1 MVKVDEKYLAHYGI
15 LRKSGRYPWGSSSN
29 QSTRNRSFLDYVDD
43 LRTRLGYSEV
53 QIAETI
59 GISTTQLRAAKT
71 IAKAEQKQSNIA
83 MAQRLKDKGMGNVEI
98 GKRMGINESSVRAL
112 LKPGEQDKADVL
124 MTVSTMLKDE
134 VAQKKYLDVGTGVE
148 QHIGISETK
157 LKAAVANLQEE
168 GYSVHY
174 IKVLQL
180 GTGKETTVKV
190 LVGPETTWSELNRNK
205 NEIQQIMSYSDDNG
219 RTVYGILPPKSF
231 DSNRLQVR
239 YAEEGGRDADG
250 VIYVRPGVDDISI
263 GGSMYAQVRIQ
274 VDGTHYIKG
283 MAMYK
288 DDLPDGVDLLFNT
301 NKSNTGNKLDALKPL
316 KEDSANP
323 FGTLIDRQIISRD
336 ADGKEIV
343 TSVMNLVREEGSWA
357 KWSKSISPQ
366 VLSKQSP
373 TLARTQLN
381 MTYEARQKELNDILA
396 LTNPIVK
403 QKLLLEYAEGV
414 DSAAVYL
421 KAQALPR
428 QATHVILPV
437 ESLSENEVYAPN
449 YLNGERVVL
458 IRYPHGGIFEIPELT
473 VNNNHPES
481 KKLLGDARDAVGI
494 STKVAE
500 RLSGADFDG
509 DTVLVIPNNQN
520 KIKTSPAL
528 DGLKNFDP
536 QRAYPGYPGMKKMT
550 NTQTE
555 MGKISNLITDMT
567 LQGAPHSEIVRA
579 VRHSMVVIDAE
590 KHGLNYK
597 ESKAVNGIKEL
608 ERKYQPNGGAST
620 IVSRAKGQVRIPE
633 RRERRASEGGR
644 IDPETGKI
652 VYVETGNVSWRTG
665 ELIKTKDQRLAVTED
680 AFELSSGT
688 PMENLYASQSNRL
701 KDLANKA
708 RKETLTIS
716 NTKWSESAKKVYSN
730 EVTSLD
736 NKLSLAIRNRP
747 LERQAQIIANSIIT
761 QKKQFE
767 PNMPDDKLKRVKTQ
781 ALEQA
786 RTVTGA
792 HKSKIVI
799 TQDEWNAIQQGA
811 ISTTKLRTILDNA
824 DMDVVK
830 ELATPRPKLLMT
842 NTKVARANS
851 MLASGYTRAEVA
863 SALGVSLSTL
873 DEATNA

>member
-1 MVKVDEKYLAHYGI
+1 MVKVDSEYLAHYGV

-29 QSTRNRSFLDYVDD
+29 QSTRNKSFLEYIDD
-43 LRTRLGYSEV
+43 LRGRLGYNEV
-53 QIAETI
+53 QIAEAI

-71 IAKAEQKQSNIA
+71 IAKSEQKQSSIS
-83 MAQRLKDKGMGNVEI
+83 MAQRLKDKGLSNVEI

-112 LKPGEQDKADVL
+112 LKPGEQDKADIL
-124 MTVSTMLKDE
+124 MTVSAMLKDE

-168 GYSVHY
+168 GYSIHY

-205 NEIQQIMSYSDDNG
+205 NEIQQIMSYSDDGG
-219 RTVYGILPPKSF
+219 RTVYGILPPKTF
-231 DSNRLQVR
+231 DSSRLEVR
-239 YAEEGGRDADG
+239 YAEEGGKDADG

-263 GGSMYAQVRIQ
+263 GGSMYAQVRIK
-274 VDGTHYIKG
+274 VDDTHYIKG

-301 NKSNTGNKLDALKPL
+301 NKTDTGNKLDALKPL
-316 KEDSANP
+316 KEDLDNP

-336 ADGKEIV
+336 ADGKENV

-357 KWSKSISPQ
+357 KWSNTISPQ

-381 MTYEARQKELNDILA
+381 MTYESRQKELNDILA

-403 QKLLLEYAEGV
+403 QKLLLEYADGV
-414 DSAAVYL
+414 DSAAVHL

-428 QATHVILPV
+428 QATHVILPI

-458 IRYPHGGIFEIPELT
+458 VRYPHGGIFEIPELT

-494 STKVAE
+494 NTKVAE

-520 KIKTSPAL
+520 KVKTSPAL

-597 ESKAVNGIKEL
+597 ESAAVNGIKEL
-608 ERKYQPNGGAST
+608 QQKYQPNGGAST
-620 IVSRAKGQVRIPE
+620 IVSRAKGQVYIPE
-633 RRERRASEGGR
+633 RRERRASEGGA
-644 IDPETGKI
+644 IDPKTGKI
-652 VYVETGNVSWRTG
+652 IYVETGNVSRRTG
-665 ELIKTKDQRLAVTED
+665 KQVMTKSQRLAVTED
-680 AFELSSGT
+680 AFKLSSGT

-701 KDLANKA
+701 KELANSA
-708 RKETLTIS
+708 RKEAVTIT
-716 NTKWSESAKKVYSN
+716 NTKWSESAKKVYSS
-730 EVTSLD
+730 EVISLD

-747 LERQAQIIANSIIT
+747 LERQAQIIANGIIT
-761 QKKQFE
+761 QKRQYE
-767 PNMPDDKLKRVKTQ
+767 PNMPNDKLKRVKTQ

-792 HKSKIVI
+792 RKSKIVI
-799 TQDEWNAIQQGA
+799 TQSEWDAIQAGA
-811 ISTTKLRTILDNA
+811 VSTTKLKTILDNA

-830 ELATPRPKLLMT
+830 ELATPRTKLLMT
-842 NTKVARANS
+842 NTKVTRAKS
-851 MLASGYTRAEVA
+851 MLESGYTRAEVA

-873 DEATNA
+873 DEATNG

>member
-1 MVKVDEKYLAHYGI
+1 MVNVDSEYLAHYGI
-15 LRKSGRYPWGSSSN
+15 LRKSGRYPWGSSTN

-71 IAKAEQKQSNIA
+71 IAKAEQKQSNIS

-98 GKRMGINESSVRAL
+98 GRRMGINESSVRAL

-124 MTVSTMLKDE
+124 STVSNMLKDE

-174 IKVLQL
+174 IKVPQL

-219 RTVYGILPPKSF
+219 RTVYGILPPKAF

-274 VDGTHYIKG
+274 VDDTHYIKG

-288 DDLPDGVDLLFNT
+288 NDLPDGVDLLFNT
-301 NKSNTGNKLDALKPL
+301 NKSDTGNKLDALKPL

-381 MTYEARQKELNDILA
+381 MTYEARQKELDDILA

-414 DSAAVYL
+414 DSSAVYL

-428 QATHVILPV
+428 QSTHVILPV

-458 IRYPHGGIFEIPELT
+458 IRYPHGGIFEIPELR

-567 LQGAPHSEIVRA
+567 LQGAPHSELVRA

-597 ESKAVNGIKEL
+597 ESKDVNGIKDL
-608 ERKYQPNGGAST
+608 EKKYQPTGGAST

-633 RRERRASEGGR
+633 RRERRASEGGA
-644 IDPETGKI
+644 IDPKTGKI
-652 VYVETGNVSWRTG
+652 VYVETGKVSWKTG
-665 ELIKTKDQRLAVTED
+665 ELIKTKEQRLAVTDD

-688 PMENLYASQSNRL
+688 PMENLYATQSNRL
-701 KDLANKA
+701 KTLANKA
-708 RKETLTIS
+708 RKESLTIS
-716 NTKWSESAKKVYSN
+716 NTKWSESAKKVYKN
-730 EVTSLD
+730 EVESLD
-736 NKLSLAIRNRP
+736 NKLALAIRNRP

-792 HKSKIVI
+792 RKSKIVI
-799 TQDEWNAIQQGA
+799 TQEEWNAIQEGA
-811 ISTTKLRTILDNA
+811 ISTTKLRTILDNS

-830 ELATPRPKLLMT
+830 ELATPRQRLLMT
-842 NTKVARANS
+842 NTKVNRAKS
-851 MLASGYTRAEVA
+851 MFESGYTRAEVA

>member
-205 NEIQQIMSYSDDNG
+205 NDIQQIMSYSNDNG
-219 RTVYGILPPKSF
+219 RTVYGILPPKAF

-381 MTYEARQKELNDILA
+381 MTYEARQKELDDILA

-428 QATHVILPV
+428 QATHVILPI
-437 ESLSENEVYAPN
+437 ESLSETEVYAPN

-481 KKLLGDARDAVGI
+481 KRLLGAARDAVGI
-494 STKVAE
+494 NTKVAE

-509 DTVLVIPNNQN
+509 DTVLVIPNNQG
-520 KIKTSPAL
+520 KIKKDDPL

-567 LQGAPHSEIVRA
+567 LLGAPNSELVRA

-597 ESKAVNGIKEL
+597 ESAAVNNIKDL
-608 ERKYQPNGGAST
+608 QKKYQPDGGAST

-701 KDLANKA
+701 KALANKA
-708 RKETLTIS
+708 RKESLNIS
-716 NTKWSESAKKVYSN
+716 NTKWSESAKKVYASQ
-730 EVTSLD
+730 VTSLD

-792 HKSKIVI
+792 RKSKIVI
-799 TQDEWNAIQQGA
+799 TQDEWNAIQEGA

-842 NTKVARANS
+842 NTKVVRAKS
-851 MLASGYTRAEVA
+851 MLESGYTRAEVA

>member
-1 MVKVDEKYLAHYGI
+1 VNVDSEYLAHYGI
-15 LRKSGRYPWGSSSN
+15 LRKSGRYPWGSSTN

-71 IAKAEQKQSNIA
+71 IAKAEQKQSSIS

-98 GKRMGINESSVRAL
+98 GRRMGINESSVRAL

-124 MTVSTMLKDE
+124 STVSNMLKDE

-174 IKVLQL
+174 IKVPQL

-219 RTVYGILPPKSF
+219 RTVYGILPPKAF

-274 VDGTHYIKG
+274 VDDTHYIKG

-288 DDLPDGVDLLFNT
+288 NDLPDGVDLLFNT
-301 NKSNTGNKLDALKPL
+301 NKSDTGNKLDALKPL

-381 MTYEARQKELNDILA
+381 MTYEARQKELDDILA

-414 DSAAVYL
+414 DSSAVYL

-428 QATHVILPV
+428 QSTHVILPV

-458 IRYPHGGIFEIPELT
+458 IRYPHGGIFEIPELR

-567 LQGAPHSEIVRA
+567 LQGAPHSELVRA

-597 ESKAVNGIKEL
+597 ESKDVNGIKDL
-608 ERKYQPNGGAST
+608 EKKYQPTGGAST

-633 RRERRASEGGR
+633 RRERRASEGGA
-644 IDPETGKI
+644 IDPKTGKI
-652 VYVETGNVSWRTG
+652 VYVETGKVSWKTG
-665 ELIKTKDQRLAVTED
+665 ELIKTKEQRLAVTDD

-688 PMENLYASQSNRL
+688 PMENLYATQSNRL
-701 KDLANKA
+701 KTLANKA
-708 RKETLTIS
+708 RKESLTIS
-716 NTKWSESAKKVYSN
+716 NTKWSESAKKVYKN
-730 EVTSLD
+730 EVESLD
-736 NKLSLAIRNRP
+736 NKLALAIRNRP

-767 PNMPDDKLKRVKTQ
+767 PNMPEDKLKRVKTQ

-792 HKSKIVI
+792 RKSKIVI
-799 TQDEWNAIQQGA
+799 TQEEWNAIQEGA
-811 ISTTKLRTILDNA
+811 ISTTKLRTILDNS

-830 ELATPRPKLLMT
+830 ELATPRQRLLMT
-842 NTKVARANS
+842 NTKVNRAKS
-851 MLASGYTRAEVA
+851 MFESGYTRAEVA

>member
-1 MVKVDEKYLAHYGI
+1 MNVDSEYLAHYGI
-15 LRKSGRYPWGSSSN
+15 LRKSGRYPWGSSTN

-71 IAKAEQKQSNIA
+71 IAKAEQKQSNIS

-98 GKRMGINESSVRAL
+98 GRRMGINESSVRAL

-124 MTVSTMLKDE
+124 STVSNMLKDE

-174 IKVLQL
+174 IKVPQL

-219 RTVYGILPPKSF
+219 RTVYGILPPKAF

-274 VDGTHYIKG
+274 VDDTHYIKG

-288 DDLPDGVDLLFNT
+288 NDLPDGVDLLFNT
-301 NKSNTGNKLDALKPL
+301 NKSDTGNKLDALKPL

-381 MTYEARQKELNDILA
+381 MTYEARQKELDDILA

-414 DSAAVYL
+414 DSSAVYL

-428 QATHVILPV
+428 QSTHVILPV
-437 ESLSENEVYAPN
+437 ESISENEVYAPN

-458 IRYPHGGIFEIPELT
+458 IRYPHGGIFEIPELR

-550 NTQTE
+550 NTQT
-555 MGKISNLITDMT
+555 
-567 LQGAPHSEIVRA
+567 
-579 VRHSMVVIDAE
+579 
-590 KHGLNYK
+590 
-597 ESKAVNGIKEL
+597 
-608 ERKYQPNGGAST
+608 
-620 IVSRAKGQVRIPE
+620 
-633 RRERRASEGGR
+633 
-644 IDPETGKI
+644 
-652 VYVETGNVSWRTG
+652 
-665 ELIKTKDQRLAVTED
+665 
-680 AFELSSGT
+680 
-688 PMENLYASQSNRL
+688 
-701 KDLANKA
+701 
-708 RKETLTIS
+708 
-716 NTKWSESAKKVYSN
+716 
-730 EVTSLD
+730 
-736 NKLSLAIRNRP
+736 
-747 LERQAQIIANSIIT
+747 
-761 QKKQFE
+761 
-767 PNMPDDKLKRVKTQ
+767 
-781 ALEQA
+781 
-786 RTVTGA
+786 
-792 HKSKIVI
+792 
-799 TQDEWNAIQQGA
+799 
-811 ISTTKLRTILDNA
+811 
-824 DMDVVK
+824 
-830 ELATPRPKLLMT
+830 
-842 NTKVARANS
+842 
-851 MLASGYTRAEVA
+851 
-863 SALGVSLSTL
+863 
-873 DEATNA
+873 

>member
-1 MVKVDEKYLAHYGI
+1 VKVDEKYLAHYGI

-205 NEIQQIMSYSDDNG
+205 NDIQQIMSYSNDNG
-219 RTVYGILPPKSF
+219 RTVYGILPPKAF

-381 MTYEARQKELNDILA
+381 MTYEARQKELDDILA

-428 QATHVILPV
+428 QATHVILPI
-437 ESLSENEVYAPN
+437 ESLSETEVYAPN

-481 KKLLGDARDAVGI
+481 KRLLGAARDAVGI
-494 STKVAE
+494 NTKVAE

-509 DTVLVIPNNQN
+509 DTVLVIPNNQG
-520 KIKTSPAL
+520 KIKKDDPL

-567 LQGAPHSEIVRA
+567 LLGAPNSELVRA

-597 ESKAVNGIKEL
+597 ESAAVNNIKDL
-608 ERKYQPNGGAST
+608 QKKYQPDGGAST

-701 KDLANKA
+701 KALANKA
-708 RKETLTIS
+708 RKESLNIS
-716 NTKWSESAKKVYSN
+716 NTKWSESAKKVYASQ
-730 EVTSLD
+730 VTSLD

-792 HKSKIVI
+792 RKSKIVI
-799 TQDEWNAIQQGA
+799 TQDEWNAIQEGA

-842 NTKVARANS
+842 NTKVVRAKS
-851 MLASGYTRAEVA
+851 MLESGYTRAEVA

>member
-1 MVKVDEKYLAHYGI
+1 MNVDSEYLAHYGI
-15 LRKSGRYPWGSSSN
+15 LRKSGRYPWGSSTN

-71 IAKAEQKQSNIA
+71 IAKAEQKQSNIS

-98 GKRMGINESSVRAL
+98 GRRMGINESSVRAL

-124 MTVSTMLKDE
+124 STVSNMLKDE

-174 IKVLQL
+174 IKVPQL

-219 RTVYGILPPKSF
+219 RTVYGILPPKAF

-274 VDGTHYIKG
+274 VDDTHYIKG

-288 DDLPDGVDLLFNT
+288 NDLPDGVDLLFNT
-301 NKSNTGNKLDALKPL
+301 NKSDTGNKLDALKPL

-381 MTYEARQKELNDILA
+381 MTYEARQKELDDILA

-414 DSAAVYL
+414 DSSAVYL

-428 QATHVILPV
+428 QSTHVILPV

-458 IRYPHGGIFEIPELT
+458 IRYPHGGIFEIPELR

-567 LQGAPHSEIVRA
+567 LQGAPHSELVRA

-597 ESKAVNGIKEL
+597 ESKDVNGIKDL
-608 ERKYQPNGGAST
+608 EKKYQPTGGAST

-633 RRERRASEGGR
+633 RRERRASEGGA
-644 IDPETGKI
+644 IDPKTGKI
-652 VYVETGNVSWRTG
+652 VYVETGKVSWKTG
-665 ELIKTKDQRLAVTED
+665 ELIKTKEQRLAVTDD

-688 PMENLYASQSNRL
+688 PMENLYATQSNRL
-701 KDLANKA
+701 KTLANKA
-708 RKETLTIS
+708 RKESLTIS
-716 NTKWSESAKKVYSN
+716 NTKWSESAKKVYKN
-730 EVTSLD
+730 EVESLD
-736 NKLSLAIRNRP
+736 NKLALAIRNRP

-792 HKSKIVI
+792 RKSKIVI
-799 TQDEWNAIQQGA
+799 TQEEWNAIQEGA
-811 ISTTKLRTILDNA
+811 ISTTKLRTILDNS

-830 ELATPRPKLLMT
+830 ELATPRQRLLMT
-842 NTKVARANS
+842 NTKVNRAKS
-851 MLASGYTRAEVA
+851 MFESGYTRAEVA

>member
-1 MVKVDEKYLAHYGI
+1 VKVDEKYLAHYGI

-71 IAKAEQKQSNIA
+71 IAKAEQKQSNIS
-83 MAQRLKDKGMGNVEI
+83 MAQRLRDKGMGNVEI

-124 MTVSTMLKDE
+124 MTVSAMLKDE

-205 NEIQQIMSYSDDNG
+205 NEIQQIMSYSNDNG
-219 RTVYGILPPKSF
+219 RTVYGILPPKAF

-239 YAEEGGRDADG
+239 YAEEGGKDADG

-274 VDGTHYIKG
+274 VDDTHYIKG

-357 KWSKSISPQ
+357 KWSNTISPQ

-381 MTYEARQKELNDILA
+381 MTYEARQKELDDILA

-428 QATHVILPV
+428 QATHVILPI
-437 ESLSENEVYAPN
+437 ESLSETEVYAPN

-481 KKLLGDARDAVGI
+481 KRLLGAARDAVGI
-494 STKVAE
+494 NTKVAE

-509 DTVLVIPNNQN
+509 DTVLVIPNNQG
-520 KIKTSPAL
+520 KIKKDDPL

-567 LQGAPHSEIVRA
+567 LLGAPNSELVRA

-597 ESKAVNGIKEL
+597 ESAAVNNIKDL
-608 ERKYQPNGGAST
+608 QKKYQPDGGAST

-644 IDPETGKI
+644 IDPETGKL
-652 VYVETGNVSWRTG
+652 VYVETGNVSRRTG
-665 ELIKTKDQRLAVTED
+665 ELIKTKEQRLAVTED
-680 AFELSSGT
+680 AFKLSSGT

-716 NTKWSESAKKVYSN
+716 NTKWSESAKKVYASQ
-730 EVTSLD
+730 VTSLD

-767 PNMPDDKLKRVKTQ
+767 PNMPNDKLKRVKTQ

-792 HKSKIVI
+792 RKSKIVI

-830 ELATPRPKLLMT
+830 ELAAPRQKLLMT
-842 NTKVARANS
+842 NTKVVRAKS
-851 MLASGYTRAEVA
+851 MLESGYTRAEVA

>member
-1 MVKVDEKYLAHYGI
+1 MKVDSEYLAHYGV

-29 QSTRNRSFLDYVDD
+29 QSTRNKSFLEYIDD
-43 LRTRLGYSEV
+43 LRGRLGYNEV
-53 QIAETI
+53 QIAEAI

-71 IAKAEQKQSNIA
+71 IAKAEQKQSSIS
-83 MAQRLKDKGMGNVEI
+83 MAQRLKDKGLSNVEI

-112 LKPGEQDKADVL
+112 LKPGEQDKADIL

-205 NEIQQIMSYSDDNG
+205 NEIQQIMSYSDDGG
-219 RTVYGILPPKSF
+219 RTVYGILPPKAF
-231 DSNRLQVR
+231 DSSRLEVR
-239 YAEEGGRDADG
+239 YAEEGGKDADG

-263 GGSMYAQVRIQ
+263 GGSMYAQVRIK
-274 VDGTHYIKG
+274 VDDTHYIKG

-301 NKSNTGNKLDALKPL
+301 NKTDTGNKLDALKPL
-316 KEDSANP
+316 KEDLDNP

-336 ADGKEIV
+336 ADGKENV

-357 KWSKSISPQ
+357 KWSNTISPQ

-381 MTYEARQKELNDILA
+381 MTYESRQKELNDILA

-403 QKLLLEYAEGV
+403 QKLLLEYADGV
-414 DSAAVYL
+414 DSAAVHL

-428 QATHVILPV
+428 QATHVILPI

-458 IRYPHGGIFEIPELT
+458 VRYPHGGIFEIPELT

-494 STKVAE
+494 NTKVAE

-520 KIKTSPAL
+520 KVKTSPAL

-536 QRAYPGYPGMKKMT
+536 QRAYPGYEGMKKMT

-597 ESKAVNGIKEL
+597 ESAAVNGIKEL
-608 ERKYQPNGGAST
+608 QQKYQPNGGAST
-620 IVSRAKGQVRIPE
+620 IVSRAKGQVYIPE
-633 RRERRASEGGR
+633 RRERRASEGGA
-644 IDPETGKI
+644 IDPKTGKI
-652 VYVETGNVSWRTG
+652 IYVETGNVSRRTG
-665 ELIKTKDQRLAVTED
+665 KQVMTKSQRLAVTED
-680 AFELSSGT
+680 AFKLSSGT

-701 KDLANKA
+701 KDLANSA
-708 RKETLTIS
+708 RKEAVTIT
-716 NTKWSESAKKVYSN
+716 NTKWSESAKKVYSS
-730 EVTSLD
+730 EVISLD

-747 LERQAQIIANSIIT
+747 LERQAQIIANGIIT
-761 QKKQFE
+761 QKRQYE
-767 PNMPDDKLKRVKTQ
+767 PNMPNDKLKRVKTQ

-792 HKSKIVI
+792 RKSKIVI
-799 TQDEWNAIQQGA
+799 TQSEWDAIQAGA
-811 ISTTKLRTILDNA
+811 VSTTKLKTILDNA

-830 ELATPRPKLLMT
+830 ELATPRQKLLMT
-842 NTKVARANS
+842 NTKVTRAKS

>member
-1 MVKVDEKYLAHYGI
+1 MKVDEKYLAHYGI

-71 IAKAEQKQSNIA
+71 IAKAEQKQSNIS
-83 MAQRLKDKGMGNVEI
+83 MAQRLRDKGMGNVEI

-124 MTVSTMLKDE
+124 MTVSAMLKDE

-205 NEIQQIMSYSDDNG
+205 NEIQQIMSYSNDNG
-219 RTVYGILPPKSF
+219 RTVYGILPPKAF

-239 YAEEGGRDADG
+239 YAEEGGKDADG

-357 KWSKSISPQ
+357 KWSNTISPQ

-381 MTYEARQKELNDILA
+381 MTYEARQKELDDILA
-396 LTNPIVK
+396 MTNPIVK

-428 QATHVILPV
+428 QATHVILPI
-437 ESLSENEVYAPN
+437 ESLSETEVYAPN

-481 KKLLGDARDAVGI
+481 KRLLGAARDAVGI
-494 STKVAE
+494 NTKVAE

-509 DTVLVIPNNQN
+509 DTVLVIPNNQG
-520 KIKTSPAL
+520 KIKKDDPL

-567 LQGAPHSEIVRA
+567 LLGAPNSELVRA

-597 ESKAVNGIKEL
+597 ESAAVNNIKDL
-608 ERKYQPNGGAST
+608 QKKYQPDGGAST

-644 IDPETGKI
+644 IDPETGKL
-652 VYVETGNVSWRTG
+652 VYVETGNVSRRTG
-665 ELIKTKDQRLAVTED
+665 ELIKTKEQRLAVTED
-680 AFELSSGT
+680 AFKLSSGT

-708 RKETLTIS
+708 RKESLTIS
-716 NTKWSESAKKVYSN
+716 NTKWSESAKKVYASQ
-730 EVTSLD
+730 VTSLD

-767 PNMPDDKLKRVKTQ
+767 PNMPNDKLKRVKTQ

-792 HKSKIVI
+792 RKSKIVI
-799 TQDEWNAIQQGA
+799 TQDEWNAIQEGA

-830 ELATPRPKLLMT
+830 ELAAPRQKLLMT
-842 NTKVARANS
+842 NTKVVRAKS
-851 MLASGYTRAEVA
+851 MLESGYTRAEVA

>member
-1 MVKVDEKYLAHYGI
+1 MVKVDSEYLAHYGI

-29 QSTRNRSFLDYVDD
+29 QSTRNRSFLEYVDD

-53 QIAETI
+53 QIAEAI

-71 IAKAEQKQSNIA
+71 IAKAEQKQSNIS
-83 MAQRLKDKGMGNVEI
+83 MAQRLKDKGLSNVAI
-98 GKRMGINESSVRAL
+98 GERMGINESSVRAL
-112 LKPGEQDKADVL
+112 LKPGEQDKADIL
-124 MTVSTMLKDE
+124 MTVSTMLKNE

-205 NEIQQIMSYSDDNG
+205 NQIQQIMSYSDDGG
-219 RTVYGILPPKSF
+219 RTIYGILPPKSF

-263 GGSMYAQVRIQ
+263 GGSMYAQVRIK
-274 VDGTHYIKG
+274 VDETHYIKG

-323 FGTLIDRQIISRD
+323 FGTLIDRQIFSRD
-336 ADGKEIV
+336 ANGKEVV

-357 KWSKSISPQ
+357 KWSNTISPQ

-381 MTYEARQKELNDILA
+381 MSYESRQKELNDILA

-414 DSAAVYL
+414 DSSAVYL

-458 IRYPHGGIFEIPELT
+458 IRYPHGGIFEIPELI

-494 STKVAE
+494 NTKVAE

-536 QRAYPGYPGMKKMT
+536 QKAYPGYPGMKKMT

-597 ESKAVNGIKEL
+597 ESAAVNGIKEL
-608 ERKYQPNGGAST
+608 QKKYQPNGGAST

-633 RRERRASEGGR
+633 RRERRASEGGP
-644 IDPETGKI
+644 IDPKTGKI

-665 ELIKTKDQRLAVTED
+665 KPLMTKNQRLAVTED
-680 AFELSSGT
+680 AFKLSSGT
-688 PMENLYASQSNRL
+688 PMENLYALQSNRL

-708 RKETLTIS
+708 RKESLSIS
-716 NTKWSESAKKVYSN
+716 NIKWSESAKKVYKN
-730 EVTSLD
+730 EVESLD
-736 NKLSLAIRNRP
+736 NKLALAIRNRP

-767 PNMPDDKLKRVKTQ
+767 PNMPNDKLKRVKTQ

-792 HKSKIVI
+792 QKSKIII

-811 ISTTKLRTILDNA
+811 ISTTKLKTILDNA

-830 ELATPRPKLLMT
+830 ELATPRQKLLMT
-842 NTKVARANS
+842 NTKVTRAKS
-851 MLASGYTRAEVA
+851 MLESGYTRAEVA

>member
-1 MVKVDEKYLAHYGI
+1 MKVDEKYLAHYGI

-83 MAQRLKDKGMGNVEI
+83 MAQRLRDKGMGNVEI

-124 MTVSTMLKDE
+124 MTVSAMLKDE

-205 NEIQQIMSYSDDNG
+205 NEIQQIMSYSNDNG
-219 RTVYGILPPKSF
+219 RTVYGILPPKAF

-239 YAEEGGRDADG
+239 YAEEGGKDADG

-357 KWSKSISPQ
+357 KWSNTISPQ

-381 MTYEARQKELNDILA
+381 MTYEARQKELDDILA

-428 QATHVILPV
+428 QATHVILPI

-716 NTKWSESAKKVYSN
+716 NTKWSESAKKVYASQ
-730 EVTSLD
+730 VTSLD

-824 DMDVVK
+824 DMDIVK
-830 ELATPRPKLLMT
+830 ELATPRPKRLMT
-842 NTKVARANS
+842 NTKVVRAKS
-851 MLASGYTRAEVA
+851 MLESGYTRAEVA

>member
-1 MVKVDEKYLAHYGI
+1 MVKVDGAYLAHYGI

-29 QSTRNRSFLDYVDD
+29 QSTRNKSFLEYVED
-43 LRTRLGYSEV
+43 LRNRLGYNEV
-53 QIAETI
+53 EIAKTI

-71 IAKAEQKQSNIA
+71 IAKAEQKQSSIS
-83 MAQRLKDKGMGNVEI
+83 MAQRLRDKGMGNVEI
-98 GKRMGINESSVRAL
+98 GRRMGINESSVRAL

-124 MTVSTMLKDE
+124 MTVSGMLKDQ
-134 VAQKKYLDVGTGVE
+134 VADKKYLDVGSGVE

-157 LKAAVANLQEE
+157 LKAAIANLQEE
-168 GYSVHY
+168 GYSIHY
-174 IKVLQL
+174 IKVPTTI
-180 GTGKETTVKV
+180 GNETTVKV
-190 LVGPETTWSELNRNK
+190 LVGPETTWSELMQNRNDIK
-205 NEIQQIMSYSDDNG
+205 QIAAYSDDGG
-219 RTVYGILPPKSF
+219 RTVYGILPPKAF
-231 DSNRLQVR
+231 DSARLQVR
-239 YAEEGGRDADG
+239 YAEEGGKDADG

-263 GGSMYAQVRIQ
+263 GGSMYAQVRIK
-274 VDGTHYIKG
+274 VDDTHYIKG

-301 NKSNTGNKLDALKPL
+301 NKSDTGNKLDALKPL
-316 KEDSANP
+316 KEDLDNP

-336 ADGKEIV
+336 ADGKENV

-357 KWSKSISPQ
+357 KWSNTISPQ

-381 MTYEARQKELNDILA
+381 MTYESRQKELNDILA

-403 QKLLLEYAEGV
+403 QKLLLEYADGV
-414 DSAAVYL
+414 DSAAVHL

-458 IRYPHGGIFEIPELT
+458 VRYPHGGIFEIPELT

-494 STKVAE
+494 NTKVAE

-520 KIKTSPAL
+520 KVKTSPAL

-536 QRAYPGYPGMKKMT
+536 QRAYPGYEGMKKMT

-597 ESKAVNGIKEL
+597 ESAAVNGIKEL
-608 ERKYQPNGGAST
+608 QQKYQPNGGAST
-620 IVSRAKGQVRIPE
+620 IVSRAKGQVYIPE
-633 RRERRASEGGR
+633 RRERRASEGGA
-644 IDPETGKI
+644 IDPKTGKI
-652 VYVETGNVSWRTG
+652 VYVETGNISKRTG
-665 ELIKTKDQRLAVTED
+665 KPVTTKTQRLAVTED
-680 AFELSSGT
+680 AFKLSSGT
-688 PMENLYASQSNRL
+688 PMETLYATQSNRL
-701 KDLANKA
+701 KDLANSA
-708 RKETLTIS
+708 RKEAVNTE
-716 NTKWSESAKKVYSN
+716 NTKWSESAKKVYKN
-730 EVTSLD
+730 EVSSLD
-736 NKLSLAIRNRP
+736 SKLSLAIRNRP
-747 LERQAQIIANSIIT
+747 LERQAQIIANSIVT
-761 QKKQFE
+761 QKRQYE
-767 PNMPDDKLKRVKTQ
+767 PNMPNDKLKRVKTQ

-786 RTVTGA
+786 RTITGA
-792 HKSKIVI
+792 HKTKIVI
-799 TQDEWNAIQQGA
+799 TQTEWNAIQEGA
-811 ISTTKLRTILDNA
+811 ISSTKLRSILDNA

-842 NTKVARANS
+842 NSKTMRAQA
-851 MLASGYTRAEVA
+851 MLSSGYTRAEVA

-873 DEATNA
+873 DEATSV

>member
-1 MVKVDEKYLAHYGI
+1 MKVDSEYLAHYGI

-53 QIAETI
+53 QIAEAI

-71 IAKAEQKQSNIA
+71 IAKAEQKQSNIS
-83 MAQRLKDKGMGNVEI
+83 MAQRLRDKGMGNVEI

-124 MTVSTMLKDE
+124 MTVSSMLKDE

-168 GYSVHY
+168 GYSVHN

-205 NEIQQIMSYSDDNG
+205 NDIQQIMSYSNDNG
-219 RTVYGILPPKSF
+219 RTVYGILPPKAF

-250 VIYVRPGVDDISI
+250 VIYVRPGVNDVSI

-343 TSVMNLVREEGSWA
+343 TSVMNIVREEGSWA

-381 MTYEARQKELNDILA
+381 MTYDARQKELDDILA

-437 ESLSENEVYAPN
+437 ESIPDTEVYAPN

-481 KKLLGDARDAVGI
+481 KRLLGDARDAIGI

-520 KIKTSPAL
+520 KIKTSPTL

-567 LQGAPHSEIVRA
+567 LQGAPHSELVRA

-608 ERKYQPNGGAST
+608 EQKYQPNGGAST

-633 RRERRASEGGR
+633 RRERRASEGGA
-644 IDPETGKI
+644 IDPKTGKI

-665 ELIKTKDQRLAVTED
+665 ELIKTKEQRLAVTDD

-688 PMENLYASQSNRL
+688 PMENLYAAQSNRL
-701 KDLANKA
+701 KSLANKA
-708 RKETLTIS
+708 RKESLAIS
-716 NTKWSESAKKVYSN
+716 NTKWSESAKKVYKN
-730 EVTSLD
+730 EVESLD
-736 NKLSLAIRNRP
+736 NKLALAIRNRP

-792 HKSKIVI
+792 RKSKIVI
-799 TQDEWNAIQQGA
+799 TQEEWNAIQEGA

-830 ELATPRPKLLMT
+830 ELATPRQKLLMT
-842 NTKVARANS
+842 NTKVTRAKS
-851 MLASGYTRAEVA
+851 MLESGYTRAEVA

>member
-1 MVKVDEKYLAHYGI
+1 VKVDEKYLAHYGI

>member
-1 MVKVDEKYLAHYGI
+1 
-15 LRKSGRYPWGSSSN
+15 
-29 QSTRNRSFLDYVDD
+29 
-43 LRTRLGYSEV
+43 
-53 QIAETI
+53 
-59 GISTTQLRAAKT
+59 
-71 IAKAEQKQSNIA
+71 
-83 MAQRLKDKGMGNVEI
+83 
-98 GKRMGINESSVRAL
+98 
-112 LKPGEQDKADVL
+112 
-124 MTVSTMLKDE
+124 
-134 VAQKKYLDVGTGVE
+134 
-148 QHIGISETK
+148 
-157 LKAAVANLQEE
+157 
-168 GYSVHY
+168 
-174 IKVLQL
+174 
-180 GTGKETTVKV
+180 
-190 LVGPETTWSELNRNK
+190 
-205 NEIQQIMSYSDDNG
+205 MSYSDDNG
-219 RTVYGILPPKSF
+219 RTVYGILPPKAF

-288 DDLPDGVDLLFNT
+288 NDLPDGVDLLFNT
-301 NKSNTGNKLDALKPL
+301 NKSDTGNKLDALKPL

-381 MTYEARQKELNDILA
+381 MTYEARQKELDDILA

-414 DSAAVYL
+414 DSSAVYL

-428 QATHVILPV
+428 QSTHVILPV

-458 IRYPHGGIFEIPELT
+458 IRYPHGGIFEIPELR

-567 LQGAPHSEIVRA
+567 LQGAPHSELVRA

-597 ESKAVNGIKEL
+597 ESKDVNGIKDL
-608 ERKYQPNGGAST
+608 EKKYQPTGGAST

-633 RRERRASEGGR
+633 RRERRASEGGA
-644 IDPETGKI
+644 IDPKTGKI
-652 VYVETGNVSWRTG
+652 VYVETGKVSWKTG
-665 ELIKTKDQRLAVTED
+665 ELIKTKEQRLAVTDD

-688 PMENLYASQSNRL
+688 PMENLYATQSNRL
-701 KDLANKA
+701 KTLANKA
-708 RKETLTIS
+708 RKESLTIS
-716 NTKWSESAKKVYSN
+716 NTKWSESAKKVYKN
-730 EVTSLD
+730 EVESLD
-736 NKLSLAIRNRP
+736 NKLALAIRNRP

-792 HKSKIVI
+792 RKSKIVI
-799 TQDEWNAIQQGA
+799 TQEEWNAIQEGA
-811 ISTTKLRTILDNA
+811 ISTTKLRTILDNS

-830 ELATPRPKLLMT
+830 ELATPRQRLLMT
-842 NTKVARANS
+842 NTKVNRAKS
-851 MLASGYTRAEVA
+851 MFESGYTRAEVA

>member
-1 MVKVDEKYLAHYGI
+1 MKVDEKYLAHYGI

-83 MAQRLKDKGMGNVEI
+83 MAQRLRDKGMGNVEI
-98 GKRMGINESSVRAL
+98 GKKMGINESSVRAL

-124 MTVSTMLKDE
+124 MTVSNMLKDE

-205 NEIQQIMSYSDDNG
+205 NEIQQIMSYSNDNG
-219 RTVYGILPPKSF
+219 RTVYGILPPKAF

-263 GGSMYAQVRIQ
+263 GGSMYAQVRIK
-274 VDGTHYIKG
+274 VDDTHYIKG

-357 KWSKSISPQ
+357 KWSNTISPQ

-381 MTYEARQKELNDILA
+381 MTYEARQKELDDILA

-403 QKLLLEYAEGV
+403 QKLLLEYAESV

-509 DTVLVIPNNQN
+509 DTVLVIPNSQN

-620 IVSRAKGQVRIPE
+620 IVSRAKSQVRIPE

-716 NTKWSESAKKVYSN
+716 NTKWSESAKKVYASQ
-730 EVTSLD
+730 VTSLD

-824 DMDVVK
+824 DMDIVK

-842 NTKVARANS
+842 NTKVVRAKS
-851 MLASGYTRAEVA
+851 MLESGYTRAEVA

>member
-1 MVKVDEKYLAHYGI
+1 MVNVDSEYLAHYGI
-15 LRKSGRYPWGSSSN
+15 LRKSGRYPWGSSTN

-71 IAKAEQKQSNIA
+71 IAKAEQKQSSIS

-98 GKRMGINESSVRAL
+98 GRRMGINESSVRAL

-124 MTVSTMLKDE
+124 STVSNMLKDE

-174 IKVLQL
+174 IKVPQL

-219 RTVYGILPPKSF
+219 RTVYGILPPKAF

-274 VDGTHYIKG
+274 VDDTHYIKG

-288 DDLPDGVDLLFNT
+288 NDLPDGVDLLFNT
-301 NKSNTGNKLDALKPL
+301 NKSDTGNKLDALKPL

-381 MTYEARQKELNDILA
+381 MTYEARQKELDDILA

-414 DSAAVYL
+414 DSSAVYL

-428 QATHVILPV
+428 QSTHVILPV

-458 IRYPHGGIFEIPELT
+458 IRYPHGGIFEIPELR

-567 LQGAPHSEIVRA
+567 LQGAPHSELVRA

-597 ESKAVNGIKEL
+597 ESKDVNGIKDL
-608 ERKYQPNGGAST
+608 EKKYQPTGGAST

-633 RRERRASEGGR
+633 RRERRASEGGA
-644 IDPETGKI
+644 IDPKTGKI
-652 VYVETGNVSWRTG
+652 VYVETGKVSWKTG
-665 ELIKTKDQRLAVTED
+665 ELIKTKEQRLAVTDD

-688 PMENLYASQSNRL
+688 PMENLYATQSNRL
-701 KDLANKA
+701 KTLANKA
-708 RKETLTIS
+708 RKESLTIS
-716 NTKWSESAKKVYSN
+716 NTKWSESAKKVYKN
-730 EVTSLD
+730 EVESLD
-736 NKLSLAIRNRP
+736 NKLALAIRNRP

-792 HKSKIVI
+792 RKSKIVI
-799 TQDEWNAIQQGA
+799 TQEEWNAIQEGA
-811 ISTTKLRTILDNA
+811 ISTTKLRTILDNS

-830 ELATPRPKLLMT
+830 ELATPRQRLLMT
-842 NTKVARANS
+842 NTKVNRAKS
-851 MLASGYTRAEVA
+851 MFESGYTRAEVA

>member
-1 MVKVDEKYLAHYGI
+1 VKVDEKYLAHYGI

-83 MAQRLKDKGMGNVEI
+83 MAQRLRDKGMGNVEI

-205 NEIQQIMSYSDDNG
+205 NDIQQIMSYSNDNG
-219 RTVYGILPPKSF
+219 RTVYGILPPKAF

-481 KKLLGDARDAVGI
+481 KRLLGDARDAVGI
-494 STKVAE
+494 NTKVAE

-536 QRAYPGYPGMKKMT
+536 QRAYPGYEGMKKMT

-597 ESKAVNGIKEL
+597 ESAAVNGIKEL
-608 ERKYQPNGGAST
+608 QKKYQPDGGAST

-665 ELIKTKDQRLAVTED
+665 ELIKTKEQRLAVTED
-680 AFELSSGT
+680 AFKLSSGT

-708 RKETLTIS
+708 RKESLNIS
-716 NTKWSESAKKVYSN
+716 NTKWSESAKKVYASQ
-730 EVTSLD
+730 VTSLD

-842 NTKVARANS
+842 NTKVVRAKS
-851 MLASGYTRAEVA
+851 MLESGYTRAEVA

>member
-1 MVKVDEKYLAHYGI
+1 VKVDEKYLAHYGI

-71 IAKAEQKQSNIA
+71 IAKAEQKQSNIS
-83 MAQRLKDKGMGNVEI
+83 MAQRLRDKGMGNVEI

-124 MTVSTMLKDE
+124 MTVSAMLKDE

-205 NEIQQIMSYSDDNG
+205 NEIQQIMSYSNDNG
-219 RTVYGILPPKSF
+219 RTVYGILPPKAF

-239 YAEEGGRDADG
+239 YAEEGGKDADG

-357 KWSKSISPQ
+357 KWSNTISPQ

-381 MTYEARQKELNDILA
+381 MTYEARQKELDDILA
-396 LTNPIVK
+396 MTNPIVK

-428 QATHVILPV
+428 QATHVILPI
-437 ESLSENEVYAPN
+437 ESLSETEVYAPN

-481 KKLLGDARDAVGI
+481 KRLLGAARDAVGI
-494 STKVAE
+494 NTKVAE

-509 DTVLVIPNNQN
+509 DTVLVIPNNQG
-520 KIKTSPAL
+520 KIKKDDPL

-567 LQGAPHSEIVRA
+567 LLGAPNSELVRA

-597 ESKAVNGIKEL
+597 ESAAVNNIKDL
-608 ERKYQPNGGAST
+608 QKKYQPDGGAST

-644 IDPETGKI
+644 IDPETGKL
-652 VYVETGNVSWRTG
+652 VYVETGNVSRRTG
-665 ELIKTKDQRLAVTED
+665 ELIKTKEQRLAVTED
-680 AFELSSGT
+680 AFKLSSGT

-708 RKETLTIS
+708 RKESLTIS
-716 NTKWSESAKKVYSN
+716 NTKWSESAKKVYASQ
-730 EVTSLD
+730 VTSLD

-767 PNMPDDKLKRVKTQ
+767 PNMPNDKLKRVKTQ

-792 HKSKIVI
+792 RKSKIVI
-799 TQDEWNAIQQGA
+799 TQDEWNAIQEGA

-830 ELATPRPKLLMT
+830 ELAAPRQKLLMT
-842 NTKVARANS
+842 NTKVVRAKS
-851 MLASGYTRAEVA
+851 MLESGYTRAEVA

>member
-1 MVKVDEKYLAHYGI
+1 MKIDSEYLAHYGI

-43 LRTRLGYSEV
+43 LRTSLGYSEV
-53 QIAETI
+53 QIAEAI

-83 MAQRLKDKGMGNVEI
+83 MAQRLRDKGMGNVEI

-124 MTVSTMLKDE
+124 STVSNMLKDE

-148 QHIGISETK
+148 LHIGISETK

-205 NEIQQIMSYSDDNG
+205 NDIQQIMSYSNDNG
-219 RTVYGILPPKSF
+219 RTVYGILPPKAF

-250 VIYVRPGVDDISI
+250 VIYVRPGVDDVSI

-274 VDGTHYIKG
+274 VDDTHFIKG

-381 MTYEARQKELNDILA
+381 MTYEARQKELDDILA

-437 ESLSENEVYAPN
+437 ESIPDTEIYAPN

-458 IRYPHGGIFEIPELT
+458 VRYPHGGVFEIPELT

-481 KKLLGDARDAVGI
+481 KRLLGDARDAVGI

-520 KIKTSPAL
+520 KIKVKPAL
-528 DGLKNFDP
+528 EGLKNFDP

-567 LQGAPHSEIVRA
+567 LQGASLEKLERA

-597 ESKAVNGIKEL
+597 ESYIVNGIKDL
-608 ERKYQPNGGAST
+608 QVTYQPNGGAST
-620 IVSRAKGQVRIPE
+620 LISRAKGQVRIPE
-633 RRERRASEGGR
+633 RRERRASEGGA

-652 VYVETGNVSWRTG
+652 VYVETGKVSWRNG
-665 ELIKTKDQRLAVTED
+665 ELIKTKEQRLAVTDD

-701 KDLANKA
+701 KSLANKA
-708 RKETLTIS
+708 RKESLTIS
-716 NTKWSESAKKVYSN
+716 NTKWSESAKKVYKN
-730 EVTSLD
+730 EVESLD
-736 NKLSLAIRNRP
+736 NKLALAIRNRP

-792 HKSKIVI
+792 RKSKIII
-799 TQDEWNAIQQGA
+799 TQEEWNAIQQGA

-830 ELATPRPKLLMT
+830 ELATPRQKLLMT
-842 NTKVARANS
+842 NTKLTRAKT
-851 MLASGYTRAEVA
+851 MLESGYTRAEVA

>member
-1 MVKVDEKYLAHYGI
+1 VKVDSEYLAHYGV

-29 QSTRNRSFLDYVDD
+29 QSTRNKSFLEYIDD
-43 LRTRLGYSEV
+43 LRGRLGYNEV
-53 QIAETI
+53 QIAEAI
-59 GISTTQLRAAKT
+59 GVSTTQLRAAKT
-71 IAKAEQKQSNIA
+71 IAKAEQKQSSIS
-83 MAQRLKDKGMGNVEI
+83 MAQRLKDKGLSNVEI

-112 LKPGEQDKADVL
+112 LKPGEQDKADIL
-124 MTVSTMLKDE
+124 MTVSAMLKDE

-168 GYSVHY
+168 GYSIHY

-190 LVGPETTWSELNRNK
+190 LVGPQTTWSELNRNK
-205 NEIQQIMSYSDDNG
+205 NEIQQIMSYSDDGG
-219 RTVYGILPPKSF
+219 RTVYGILPPKTF
-231 DSNRLQVR
+231 DSSRLEVR
-239 YAEEGGRDADG
+239 YAEEGGKDADG

-263 GGSMYAQVRIQ
+263 GGSMYAQVRIK
-274 VDGTHYIKG
+274 VDDTHYIKG

-301 NKSNTGNKLDALKPL
+301 NKTDTGNKLDALKPL
-316 KEDSANP
+316 KEDLDNP

-336 ADGKEIV
+336 ADGKENV

-357 KWSKSISPQ
+357 KWSNTISPQ

-381 MTYEARQKELNDILA
+381 MTYESRQKELNDILA

-403 QKLLLEYAEGV
+403 QKLLLEYADGV
-414 DSAAVYL
+414 DSAAVHL

-428 QATHVILPV
+428 QATHVILPI

-458 IRYPHGGIFEIPELT
+458 VRYPHGGIFEIPELT

-494 STKVAE
+494 NTKVAE

-520 KIKTSPAL
+520 KVKTSPAL

-597 ESKAVNGIKEL
+597 ESAAVNGIKEL
-608 ERKYQPNGGAST
+608 QQKYQPNGGAST
-620 IVSRAKGQVRIPE
+620 IVSRAKGQVYIPE
-633 RRERRASEGGR
+633 RRERRASEGGA
-644 IDPETGKI
+644 IDPKTGKI
-652 VYVETGNVSWRTG
+652 IYVETGNVSKRTG
-665 ELIKTKDQRLAVTED
+665 KQVMTKSQRLAVTED
-680 AFELSSGT
+680 AFKLSSGT

-701 KDLANKA
+701 KDLANSA
-708 RKETLTIS
+708 RKEAVTIT
-716 NTKWSESAKKVYSN
+716 NTKWSESAKKVYSS
-730 EVTSLD
+730 EVSSLD

-747 LERQAQIIANSIIT
+747 LERQAQIIANGIIT
-761 QKKQFE
+761 QKRQYE
-767 PNMPDDKLKRVKTQ
+767 PNMPNDKLKRVKTQ

-792 HKSKIVI
+792 RKSKIVI
-799 TQDEWNAIQQGA
+799 TQSEWDAIQAGA
-811 ISTTKLRTILDNA
+811 VSTTKLKTILDNA

-830 ELATPRPKLLMT
+830 ELATPRTKLLMT
-842 NTKVARANS
+842 NTKVARAKS
-851 MLASGYTRAEVA
+851 MLESGYTRAEVA

>member
-1 MVKVDEKYLAHYGI
+1 MKVDSEYLAHYGV

-29 QSTRNRSFLDYVDD
+29 QSTRNKSFLEYIDD
-43 LRTRLGYSEV
+43 LRGRLGYNEV
-53 QIAETI
+53 QIAEAI

-71 IAKAEQKQSNIA
+71 IAKAEQKQSSIS
-83 MAQRLKDKGMGNVEI
+83 MAQRLKDKGLSNVEI

-112 LKPGEQDKADVL
+112 LKPGEQDKADIL

-205 NEIQQIMSYSDDNG
+205 NEIQQIMSYSDDGG
-219 RTVYGILPPKSF
+219 RTVYGILPPKTF
-231 DSNRLQVR
+231 DSNRLEVR
-239 YAEEGGRDADG
+239 YAEEGGKDADG

-263 GGSMYAQVRIQ
+263 GGSMYAQVRIK
-274 VDGTHYIKG
+274 VDDTHYIKG

-316 KEDSANP
+316 KEDLDNP

-357 KWSKSISPQ
+357 KWSNTISPQ

-381 MTYEARQKELNDILA
+381 MTYESRQKELNDILA

-403 QKLLLEYAEGV
+403 QKLLLEYADGV
-414 DSAAVYL
+414 DSAAVHL

-428 QATHVILPV
+428 QATHVILPI

-458 IRYPHGGIFEIPELT
+458 VRYPHGGIFEIPELT

-494 STKVAE
+494 NTKVAE

-520 KIKTSPAL
+520 KVKTSPAL

-536 QRAYPGYPGMKKMT
+536 QRAYPGYEGMKKMT

-597 ESKAVNGIKEL
+597 ESAAVNGIKEL
-608 ERKYQPNGGAST
+608 QQKYQPNGGAST
-620 IVSRAKGQVRIPE
+620 IVSRAKGQVYIPE
-633 RRERRASEGGR
+633 RRERRASEGGA
-644 IDPETGKI
+644 IDPKTGKI
-652 VYVETGNVSWRTG
+652 IYVETGNVSRRTG
-665 ELIKTKDQRLAVTED
+665 KQVMTKSQRLAVTED
-680 AFELSSGT
+680 AFKLSSGT

-701 KDLANKA
+701 KDLANSA
-708 RKETLTIS
+708 RKEAVTIT
-716 NTKWSESAKKVYSN
+716 NTKWSESAKKVYSS
-730 EVTSLD
+730 EVISLD

-747 LERQAQIIANSIIT
+747 LERQAQIIANGIIT
-761 QKKQFE
+761 QKRQYE
-767 PNMPDDKLKRVKTQ
+767 PNMPNDKLKRVKTQ

-792 HKSKIVI
+792 RKSKIVI
-799 TQDEWNAIQQGA
+799 TQSEWDAIQAGA
-811 ISTTKLRTILDNA
+811 VSTTKLKTILDNA

-830 ELATPRPKLLMT
+830 ELATPRQKLLMT
-842 NTKVARANS
+842 NTKVTRAKS
-851 MLASGYTRAEVA
+851 MLESGYTRAEVA

>member
-1 MVKVDEKYLAHYGI
+1 MKVDSEYLAHYGI

-29 QSTRNRSFLDYVDD
+29 QSTRNRSFLEYVDD

-53 QIAETI
+53 QIAEAI

-71 IAKAEQKQSNIA
+71 IAKAEQKQSSIS
-83 MAQRLKDKGMGNVEI
+83 MAQRLKDKGLSNVAI
-98 GKRMGINESSVRAL
+98 GERMGINESSVRAL

-124 MTVSTMLKDE
+124 TTVSNMLKNE

-168 GYSVHY
+168 GYSVHN

-205 NEIQQIMSYSDDNG
+205 NDIQQIMSYSNDNG
-219 RTVYGILPPKSF
+219 RTVYGILPPKAF

-250 VIYVRPGVDDISI
+250 VIYVRPGVNDVSI

-343 TSVMNLVREEGSWA
+343 TSVMNIVREEGSWA

-381 MTYEARQKELNDILA
+381 MTYDARQKELDDILA

-437 ESLSENEVYAPN
+437 ESIPDTEVYAPN

-481 KKLLGDARDAVGI
+481 KRLLGDARDAIGI

-520 KIKTSPAL
+520 KIKTSPTL

-567 LQGAPHSEIVRA
+567 LQGAPHSELVRA

-608 ERKYQPNGGAST
+608 EQKYQPNGGAST

-633 RRERRASEGGR
+633 RRERRASEGGA
-644 IDPETGKI
+644 IDPKTGKI

-665 ELIKTKDQRLAVTED
+665 ELIKTKEQRLAVTDD
-680 AFELSSGT
+680 AFKLSSGT
-688 PMENLYASQSNRL
+688 PMENLYAAQSNRL
-701 KDLANKA
+701 KSLANKA
-708 RKETLTIS
+708 RKESLAIS
-716 NTKWSESAKKVYSN
+716 NTKWSESAKKVYKN
-730 EVTSLD
+730 EVESLD
-736 NKLSLAIRNRP
+736 NKLALAIRNRP

-792 HKSKIVI
+792 RKSKIVI
-799 TQDEWNAIQQGA
+799 TQEEWNAIQEGA

-830 ELATPRPKLLMT
+830 ELATPRQKLLMT
-842 NTKVARANS
+842 NTKVTRAKS
-851 MLASGYTRAEVA
+851 MLESGYTRAEVA

>member
-1 MVKVDEKYLAHYGI
+1 MKVDSEYLAHYGV

-29 QSTRNRSFLDYVDD
+29 QSTRNKSFLEYIDD
-43 LRTRLGYSEV
+43 LRGRLGYNEV
-53 QIAETI
+53 QIAEAI

-71 IAKAEQKQSNIA
+71 IAKSEQKQSSIS
-83 MAQRLKDKGMGNVEI
+83 MAQRLKDKGLSNVEI

-112 LKPGEQDKADVL
+112 LKPGEQDKADIL
-124 MTVSTMLKDE
+124 MTVSAMLKDE

-168 GYSVHY
+168 GYSIHY

-205 NEIQQIMSYSDDNG
+205 NEIQQIMSYSDDGG
-219 RTVYGILPPKSF
+219 RTVYGILPPKTF
-231 DSNRLQVR
+231 DSSRLEVR
-239 YAEEGGRDADG
+239 YAEEGGKDADG

-263 GGSMYAQVRIQ
+263 GGSMYAQVRIK
-274 VDGTHYIKG
+274 VDDTHYIKG

-301 NKSNTGNKLDALKPL
+301 NKTDTGNKLDALKPL
-316 KEDSANP
+316 KEDLDNP

-336 ADGKEIV
+336 ADGKENV

-357 KWSKSISPQ
+357 KWSNTISPQ

-381 MTYEARQKELNDILA
+381 MTYESRQKELNDILA

-403 QKLLLEYAEGV
+403 QKLLLEYADGV
-414 DSAAVYL
+414 DSAAVHL

-428 QATHVILPV
+428 QATHVILPI

-458 IRYPHGGIFEIPELT
+458 VRYPHGGIFEIPELT

-494 STKVAE
+494 NTKVAE

-520 KIKTSPAL
+520 KVKTSPAL

-597 ESKAVNGIKEL
+597 ESAAVNGIKEL
-608 ERKYQPNGGAST
+608 QQKYQPNGGAST
-620 IVSRAKGQVRIPE
+620 IVSRAKGQVYIPE
-633 RRERRASEGGR
+633 RRERRASEGGA
-644 IDPETGKI
+644 IDPKTGKI
-652 VYVETGNVSWRTG
+652 IYVETGNVSRRTG
-665 ELIKTKDQRLAVTED
+665 KQVMTKSQRLAVTED
-680 AFELSSGT
+680 AFKLSSGT

-701 KDLANKA
+701 KELANSA
-708 RKETLTIS
+708 RKEAVTIT
-716 NTKWSESAKKVYSN
+716 NTKWSESAKKVYSS
-730 EVTSLD
+730 EVISLD

-747 LERQAQIIANSIIT
+747 LERQAQIIANGIIT
-761 QKKQFE
+761 QKRQYE
-767 PNMPDDKLKRVKTQ
+767 PNMPNDKLKRVKTQ

-792 HKSKIVI
+792 RKSKIVI
-799 TQDEWNAIQQGA
+799 TQSEWDAIQAGA
-811 ISTTKLRTILDNA
+811 VSTTKLKTILDNA

-830 ELATPRPKLLMT
+830 ELATPRTKLLMT
-842 NTKVARANS
+842 NTKVTRAKS
-851 MLASGYTRAEVA
+851 MLESGYTRAEVA

-873 DEATNA
+873 DEATNG